1 MNFRK
6 AKREEM
12 IPEHN
17 YSNRLNPALMS
28 DLGKRKLNQ
37 SISSMR

>member
-28 DLGKRKLNQ
+28 DLGKLNQ